1 MNRASDREKTLESL
15 LESLIKMLGRS
26 NQRVD
31 DLSKR
36 VIQLE
41 YLIRET
47 IIQNGHPKEPSP
59 SRRFTIMN

>member
-1 MNRASDREKTLESL
+1 MSRALDREKTLETL
-15 LESLIKMLGRS
+15 LESMIKMLGRS

-41 YLIRET
+41 HFIRET
-47 IIQNGHPKEPSP
+47 AMHDGHTKAEFPPRS
-59 SRRFTIMN
+59 FTIMN

>member
-47 IIQNGHPKEPSP
+47 VMQNGHPQEPSP